1 MNKIKI
7 NIAVIGL
14 GQIGNYLLNELKSKK
29 KDIKLLTGKNI
40 NIVAISAKNKNKK
53 RKFKINKKIF
63 YKNPIEIIDNKKIDI
78 LFECIGQADGISKKI
93 VEKALKNKIHVI
105 TPNKA
110 LISKHGDYLS
120 KIAENKKVNLEF
132 EASVGG
138 GIPILRTIKEGLST
152 NVITKAYGILNG
164 TCNYILSEMD
174 KTNDSFQNVLK
185 KAQILGYAEPG
196 DPKLDINGYDT
207 LAKVRILSSLA
218 FKKKISKNSLLM
230 EGIEY
235 IEPKDFEIANQLNL
249 KIKLLGITEIINNKL
264 FERVHPCLVKKK
276 SYIGNVNG
284 VMNAVILEAQ
294 PVGESI
300 LQGEG
305 AGPGPTSSALM
316 SDLLSI
322 LRGNIK
328 NPLGVSN
335 GKRKYI
341 SAFDVNNYENS
352 LYLRFEVKDKPGV
365 LSEITKNLANNQI
378 SIQRMIQIP
387 NYKNKTASIVI
398 ITHKTKQRNSNN
410 CLKSLRKNKKIL
422 KKPVLLRLFK

>member
-1 MNKIKI
+1 MKNKI
-7 NIAVIGL
+7 NIAVVGL
-14 GQIGNYLLNELKSKK
+14 GQIGSYLLNELKIKK
-29 KDIKLLTGKNI
+29 KEIKLLTGKDI
-40 NIVAISAKNKNKK
+40 DIVAISAKNKNKK

-63 YKNPIEIIDNKKIDI
+63 YNNPFKILNEKKLNI
-78 LFECIGQADGISKKI
+78 LFECIGQSDGVSKKI

-110 LISKHGDYLS
+110 LISKHGDYLC
-120 KIAENKKVNLEF
+120 KIAEKKKVNLEF

-152 NVITKAYGILNG
+152 NQIKKVYGILNG

-174 KTNDSFQNVLK
+174 RTNDDFKNVLK
-185 KAQILGYAEPG
+185 KAQDLGYAEPG

-235 IEPKDFEIANQLNL
+235 IEPKDFKIANQLNL

-276 SYIGNVNG
+276 SYIGNVDG
-284 VMNAVILEAQ
+284 VMNAVIIEGK

-328 NPLGVSN
+328 NPLGASSD
-335 GKRKYI
+335 KRKFI
-341 SAFDVNNYENS
+341 SPFNINNYVNS

-365 LSEITKNLANNQI
+365 LSEITKSLAKNHI

-387 NYKNKTASIVI
+387 DNRLKTASIVI
-398 ITHKTKQRNSNN
+398 ITHKTKQLNTNN
-410 CLKSLRKNKKIL
+410 CLKSLKKNKKIL
-422 KKPVLLRLFK
+422 KQPVLLRLFN

>member
-1 MNKIKI
+1 MKNNI
-7 NIAVIGL
+7 NIAVVGL
-14 GQIGNYLLNELKSKK
+14 GQIGNYLLNELKNKK
-29 KDIKLLTGKNI
+29 KEIKLLTGKNI
-40 NIVAISAKNKNKK
+40 NVVAISAKNKNKK
-53 RKFKINKKIF
+53 RKFKINKNIF
-63 YKNPIEIIDNKKIDI
+63 YKNPFKILNHKKIDI
-78 LFECIGQADGISKKI
+78 LFECIGQSDGISKKI

-152 NVITKAYGILNG
+152 NVITKVYGILNG

-174 KTNDSFQNVLK
+174 KTNDNFKNVLK
-185 KAQILGYAEPG
+185 KAQSLGYAEPG

-218 FKKKISKNSLLM
+218 FKKKISRNNLLM
-230 EGIEY
+230 EGIEF

-276 SYIGNVNG
+276 SYIGNVDG
-284 VMNAVILEAQ
+284 VMNAVILEGK

-328 NPLGVSN
+328 NPLGASSD
-335 GKRKYI
+335 KRKFI
-341 SAFDVNNYENS
+341 SPFNMKNYENS

-365 LSEITKNLANNQI
+365 LSEITKSLAKNHI

-387 NYKNKTASIVI
+387 NNKLKTASIVI
-398 ITHKTKQRNSNN
+398 ITHKTKQLNSDN
-410 CLKSLRKNKKIL
+410 CLKSLKKNKKIL
-422 KKPVLLRLFK
+422 KRPVLLRLFN

>member
-1 MNKIKI
+1 MKKNI
-7 NIAVIGL
+7 NIAIIGL
-14 GQIGNYLLNELKSKK
+14 GQIGNYLLNELKNKK
-29 KDIKLLTGKNI
+29 KDIKILTGKEI
-40 NIVAISAKNKNKK
+40 NIAAISARNINKK
-53 RKFKINKKIF
+53 RKYQINKKIF
-63 YKNPIEIIDNKKIDI
+63 YKNPINILKEKKIDI
-78 LFECIGQADGISKKI
+78 LFECIGHSDGMSKKI
-93 VEKALKNKIHVI
+93 VEKALQNKIHVI

-138 GIPILRTIKEGLST
+138 GIPVLRTIKEGLST
-152 NVITKAYGILNG
+152 NFVTKVYGILNG

-174 KTNDSFQNVLK
+174 KTNDNYQDVLK
-185 KAQILGYAEPG
+185 KAQKLGYAEPG
-196 DPKLDINGYDT
+196 NPKLDINGYDT

-218 FKKKISKNSLLM
+218 FKKKISKNNLLM

-235 IEPKDFEIANQLNL
+235 IEPKDFKIASQLNL
-249 KIKLLGITEIINNKL
+249 KIKLLGITEIIKNKL
-264 FERVHPCLVKKK
+264 FERVHPCLVKKN
-276 SYIGNVNG
+276 SYIGNVDG
-284 VMNAVILEAQ
+284 VMNAIILEGK

-328 NPLGVSN
+328 NPLGVSYK
-335 GKRKYI
+335 KRTYI
-341 SAFDVNNYENS
+341 SSFNINNYENS

-365 LSEITKNLANNQI
+365 LSEITRNLAKYQI

-387 NYKNKTASIVI
+387 NNKLKTASIVI
-398 ITHKTKQRNSNN
+398 ITHKTKQINSNN
-410 CLKSLRKNKKIL
+410 CLKSLKKNKKIL
-422 KKPVLLRLFK
+422 KRPVLLRLFD

>member
-1 MNKIKI
+1 MKNKI
-7 NIAVIGL
+7 NVAVVGL
-14 GQIGNYLLNELKSKK
+14 GQIGSYLLNELNTKK
-29 KDIKLLTGKNI
+29 KNIKLLTGKDI

-53 RKFKINKKIF
+53 RRFKIDKKIF
-63 YKNPIEIIDNKKIDI
+63 YKNPLKILSKKNIDI
-78 LFECIGQADGISKKI
+78 LFECIGQSDGMSKKI

-138 GIPILRTIKEGLST
+138 GIPILRTIKESLST
-152 NVITKAYGILNG
+152 NVITKVYGILNG

-174 KTNDSFQNVLK
+174 KTNDSFKNVLK
-185 KAQILGYAEPG
+185 RAQNLGYAEPG

-218 FKKKISKNSLLM
+218 FKKKISKNNLLM

-284 VMNAVILEAQ
+284 VMNAVILEGK

-328 NPLGVSN
+328 NPLGVSSS
-335 GKRKYI
+335 KRKYI

-365 LSEITKNLANNQI
+365 LSEITKHLAKNKI

-387 NYKNKTASIVI
+387 DNRLKTASIVI
-398 ITHKTKQRNSNN
+398 VTHKTKQLNSNN
-410 CLKSLRKNKKIL
+410 CLKSLKENKKIL
-422 KKPVLLRLFK
+422 KKPVLLRLFD

>member
-1 MNKIKI
+1 MKKKT
-7 NIAVIGL
+7 NIAIIGL
-14 GQIGNYLLNELKSKK
+14 GQIGNYLFNELKNKK
-29 KDIKLLTGKNI
+29 KDIKLLTGKDI
-40 NIVAISAKNKNKK
+40 NIAAISAKNKHKK
-53 RKFKINKKIF
+53 RKYKINKKIF
-63 YKNPIEIIDNKKIDI
+63 YKNPLKILDNKKIDI
-78 LFECIGQADGISKKI
+78 LFECIGKPDGMSKKI
-93 VEKALKNKIHVI
+93 VEKALQNKIHVI

-152 NVITKAYGILNG
+152 NLIIKIYGILNG

-174 KTNDSFQNVLK
+174 KTNDNFQNVLK
-185 KAQILGYAEPG
+185 KAQNLGYAEPG
-196 DPKLDINGYDT
+196 DSKLDINGNDT

-218 FKKKISKNSLLM
+218 FKKKISKNNLLM
-230 EGIEY
+230 EGIEN

-264 FERVHPCLVKKK
+264 FERVHPCLVKKN

-284 VMNAVILEAQ
+284 VMNAVITEGK

-328 NPLGVSN
+328 KPFGASSN
-335 GKRKYI
+335 KRKYI
-341 SAFDVNNYENS
+341 SAFNTNNYVNS
-352 LYLRFEVKDKPGV
+352 LYLRFEVKDQPGV
-365 LSEITKNLANNQI
+365 LSEITKKLANYQI

-387 NYKNKTASIVI
+387 NNKLKTASIVI
-398 ITHKTKQRNSNN
+398 ITHKTKQINSNN
-410 CLKSLRKNKKIL
+410 CLKSLKRNKKIF
-422 KKPVLLRLFK
+422 KKPVLIRLFN

>member
-1 MNKIKI
+1 MKNNI

-14 GQIGNYLLNELKSKK
+14 GQIGSYLLKELENKK
-29 KDIKLLTGKNI
+29 KEIKLLTGKNI

-63 YKNPIEIIDNKKIDI
+63 YRNPLKILDNKNINI
-78 LFECIGQADGISKKI
+78 LFECIGQSDGISKRI
-93 VEKALKNKIHVI
+93 VEKALNNRIHVI

-152 NVITKAYGILNG
+152 NVITKVYGILNG

-174 KTNDSFQNVLK
+174 KTNDNFKNVLK
-185 KAQILGYAEPG
+185 KAQSLGYAEPG

-218 FKKKISKNSLLM
+218 FKKKISRNNLLM
-230 EGIEY
+230 EGIEF
-235 IEPKDFEIANQLNL
+235 IEPKDFKIANQLNL
-249 KIKLLGITEIINNKL
+249 KIKLLGITEIINNSL

-276 SYIGNVNG
+276 SYIGNVDG
-284 VMNAVILEAQ
+284 VMNAVILEGE

-328 NPLGVSN
+328 NPLGASSD
-335 GKRKYI
+335 KRKFI
-341 SAFDVNNYENS
+341 SPFNINNYENS

-365 LSEITKNLANNQI
+365 LSEITKSLAKNHI
-378 SIQRMIQIP
+378 SIQRLIQIP
-387 NYKNKTASIVI
+387 DNKLKTASIVI
-398 ITHKTKQRNSNN
+398 ITHKTKQLNSDN
-410 CLKSLRKNKKIL
+410 CLKSLKKNKKIL
-422 KKPVLLRLFK
+422 KRPVLLRLFN

>member
-1 MNKIKI
+1 MKNKT
-7 NIAVIGL
+7 NIAIVGL
-14 GQIGNYLLNELKSKK
+14 GQIGCYLFNELKNKK
-29 KDIKLLTGKNI
+29 KDIKLLTGKDI
-40 NIVAISAKNKNKK
+40 NVVAISAKNKNKK
-53 RKFKINKKIF
+53 RRFKIDKKIF
-63 YKNPIEIIDNKKIDI
+63 YKDPLKILNRKNIDI
-78 LFECIGQADGISKKI
+78 LFECIGQSDGMSKKI
-93 VEKALKNKIHVI
+93 VETALKSKIHVI

-138 GIPILRTIKEGLST
+138 GIPILRTVKEGLST
-152 NVITKAYGILNG
+152 NIITKIYGILNG

-174 KTNDSFQNVLK
+174 KTNDNFKSVLK
-185 KAQILGYAEPG
+185 KAQDLGYAEPG
-196 DPKLDINGYDT
+196 NPKLDINGYDT

-235 IEPKDFEIANQLNL
+235 IEPKDFKIANQLNL

-284 VMNAVILEAQ
+284 VMNAVILEGK

-335 GKRKYI
+335 NKRKYI
-341 SAFDVNNYENS
+341 SSFDVNNYENS

-365 LSEITKNLANNQI
+365 LSEITKNLAKNQI

-387 NYKNKTASIVI
+387 DNKLKTASIVI
-398 ITHKTKQRNSNN
+398 ITHKTKQLNSDN
-410 CLKSLRKNKKIL
+410 CLKSLKKNKKIL
-422 KKPVLLRLFK
+422 KRPVLLRLFN

>member
-1 MNKIKI
+1 MKNNI
-7 NIAVIGL
+7 NIAVVGL
-14 GQIGNYLLNELKSKK
+14 GQIGNYLLNELKNKK
-29 KDIKLLTGKNI
+29 KEIKLLTGKDI

-63 YKNPIEIIDNKKIDI
+63 YKNPFKILNDKKIDI
-78 LFECIGQADGISKKI
+78 LFECIGQSDGISKKI
-93 VEKALKNKIHVI
+93 VEKALNDKIHVI

-120 KIAENKKVNLEF
+120 KIAEKKKVNLEF

-152 NVITKAYGILNG
+152 NIITKVYGILNG

-174 KTNDSFQNVLK
+174 KTNDNFKNVLK
-185 KAQILGYAEPG
+185 KAQSLGYAEPG

-218 FKKKISKNSLLM
+218 FKKKISRNNLLM
-230 EGIEY
+230 EGIEF
-235 IEPKDFEIANQLNL
+235 IEPKDFKIANQLNL
-249 KIKLLGITEIINNKL
+249 KIKLLGITEIINNSL

-276 SYIGNVNG
+276 SYIGNVDG
-284 VMNAVILEAQ
+284 VMNAVILEGK

-328 NPLGVSN
+328 NPLGASSD
-335 GKRKYI
+335 KRKFI
-341 SAFDVNNYENS
+341 SPFNINNYENS

-365 LSEITKNLANNQI
+365 LSEITKSLAKNHI

-387 NYKNKTASIVI
+387 DNKLKTASIVI
-398 ITHKTKQRNSNN
+398 ITHKTKQLNSDN
-410 CLKSLRKNKKIL
+410 CLKSLKKNKKIL
-422 KKPVLLRLFK
+422 KRPVLLRLFN